1 MTPFMRY
8 IPTYVRMYVCKRG
21 RGECLEHN
29 VHLFTLPSARTLPFF
44 AQTSSLSLSFKA
56 FPIDCHIPYCASTS
70 PVQSP
75 TPSFRLSNRT
85 HYHYLLT
92 ISDVMQFFSE
102 MI

>member
-56 FPIDCHIPYCASTS
+56 FPIDCHIPLIVPLHLLCNL
-70 PVQSP
+70 PLP
-75 TPSFRLSNRT
+75 LSDSVIALT
-85 HYHYLLT
+85 TTTYLLFP
-92 ISDVMQFFSE
+92 M
-102 MI
+102 